1 MGTKLAF
8 FREVVNNVIDDRALN
23 YGVSKAV
30 DILLELKIEDEQLKQ
45 LLIKHF
51 DLRYSEA
58 SKVLEQAKSYVDT

>member
-30 DILLELKIEDEQLKQ
+30 DILTELKIEDEQLKQ
-45 LLIKHF
+45 LLVKHF

-58 SKVLEQAKSYVDT
+58 SKVLEQSKSYADT

>member
-30 DILLELKIEDEQLKQ
+30 DILIELKVEDEQLKK
-45 LLIKHF
+45 LLVKHF

-58 SKVLEQAKSYVDT
+58 SKVLEQSKSYADT